1 MSSDF
6 VPKFKCDFLLQQ
18 SIKSLV
24 NIVYCN
30 IVYFKRNIVCLL
42 SFACKILPI
51 KPHQNC
57 CVSLSST
64 AVISF

>member
-30 IVYFKRNIVCLL
+30 IVYFKCNIVCLL
-42 SFACKILPI
+42 SFTCYKATSKLLR
-51 KPHQNC
+51 
-57 CVSLSST
+57 VSEQHSGN
-64 AVISF
+64 